1 MRGPTVANP
10 SLERSSA
17 TTAVVTPQA
26 VLLEFRT
33 AGIGSRVL
41 AKLIDLA
48 VQGVLLVVVAILSG
62 SAAGSASF
70 IIGAVGIFLVIF
82 VYPASEAAMN
92 GQTLGKRALAI
103 RVITADGGPIRFRHA
118 AVRSLIG
125 FIELYLLPPGG
136 PMALVSALL
145 TRRSQRIGDLVA
157 ETLVIRD
164 KVDPSQPVFFN
175 PPVGAEHV
183 ALTLDTTRLSHSQYG
198 VLRQFVLRSWELD
211 PDARHDL
218 AQHLCAKLE
227 TVGIAQPAEIDPS
240 VFVSAVVFAHQHRY
254 SDRRPAA
261 GSMPPPNAATVAT
274 APPPQ
279 AATRAPLPPPTRR

>member
-1 MRGPTVANP
+1 MDYASSVRGPTVANP
-10 SLERSSA
+10 SLQRSSA

-103 RVITADGGPIRFRHA
+103 RV
-118 AVRSLIG
+118 L
-125 FIELYLLPPGG
+125 
-136 PMALVSALL
+136 
-145 TRRSQRIGDLVA
+145 RRIWGSSPNLVA
-157 ETLVIRD
+157 QR
-164 KVDPSQPVFFN
+164 
-175 PPVGAEHV
+175 
-183 ALTLDTTRLSHSQYG
+183 
-198 VLRQFVLRSWELD
+198 
-211 PDARHDL
+211 AR
-218 AQHLCAKLE
+218 
-227 TVGIAQPAEIDPS
+227 
-240 VFVSAVVFAHQHRY
+240 
-254 SDRRPAA
+254 
-261 GSMPPPNAATVAT
+261 
-274 APPPQ
+274 
-279 AATRAPLPPPTRR
+279 